1 MGSVS
6 LDQILRSLEP
16 RGEVRFA
23 LGDVPVDELLLTLH
37 ETRFTGVVEL
47 GRPQHSDKVWMK
59 GGRVLDVAPSRFLHV
74 KLLAD
79 VLRDLDFVPGG
90 VLHRMIEEDAAA
102 DGEGLVR
109 RLVSRGI
116 ITHSQLKE
124 AVHEQAR
131 RRLFFLYDHSGGP
144 AIVRQGLPRTGPID
158 ADPVDLMPA
167 VAYGIVV
174 RAHPRRRQA
183 MLAYAANKLAR
194 LHALYD
200 VERNRCGLPSPLLE
214 AAGALS
220 RAPVVL
226 GPVPCLEGLTPET
239 TAGILLLFQR
249 ISMLELGE
257 ITDHGPPLPERPAP
271 TARPTQVIRR
281 AASLR

>member
-37 ETRFTGVVEL
+37 ETRFTGTVEL
-47 GRPQHSDKVWMK
+47 GRTQHSDKVSMK
-59 GGRVLDVAPSRFLHV
+59 GGRVLDVVPSRFLHV

-90 VLHRMIEEDAAA
+90 VLRKLIEEDASA
-102 DGEGLVR
+102 DGEGLSR
-109 RLVSRGI
+109 RLVSRGL
-116 ITHSQLKE
+116 ITYGQLKE
-124 AVHEQAR
+124 AIHEQAR

-144 AIVRQGLPRTGPID
+144 AIVRQGLPRTAQLD
-158 ADPVDLMPA
+158 LDPVDLMPA

-183 MLAYAANKLAR
+183 MLAFASHKRAR

-200 VERNRCGLPSPLLE
+200 PERNRCGLPSPLLE
-214 AAGALS
+214 AAAVLSQQPVTFGA
-220 RAPVVL
+220 
-226 GPVPCLEGLTPET
+226 VPCLEGLTPDT
-239 TAGILLLFQR
+239 TAGLLLLFQR
-249 ISMLELGE
+249 IALLELLE
-257 ITDHGPPLPERPAP
+257 VTERTPLPDRPAP
-271 TARPTQVIRR
+271 TTARPTQVIRR
-281 AASLR
+281 AAATR